1 MEIRIQ
7 LHLVHVGN
15 KLVVKGTEKTL
26 QLNQISGTFVSENA
40 KNWRYVQKWQ
50 IWGNRVDEIDRF
62 DEICKYEE
70 ILSIVKIYRWKLHQT
85 C

>member
-50 IWGNRVDEIDRF
+50 I
-62 DEICKYEE
+62 
-70 ILSIVKIYRWKLHQT
+70 
-85 C
+85 